1 MSYWFQVLRN
11 SGLLGTLVTLS
22 ILITIMGLLS
32 PIFIIHIFNRYI
44 AFGLEGTLLFLMIGA
59 ISVAIFEF
67 LFRNLRNKIFSKI
80 VINPIKI
87 TKLDFLKNYFERI
100 GKNKKNLLES
110 MDVNNQFFNYLSPMN
125 QSNIFDSLF
134 VILIVVFLFFL
145 SKVLT
150 AIFLII
156 LFIYL
161 FTQKRIHKNKVNFVN
176 SNKFNKKDKQ
186 IIRDISVNVNYL
198 ETQNS
203 YKYIGYNFEKY
214 LDKKLYNDLN
224 IASYE
229 NFQFSSNHLLI
240 LFSSI
245 IVIGIGSILVVNGN
259 LTIGSLIGFNIFSSR
274 ALVMAAGAQRS
285 YFNLLGLNEL
295 IHSSYEKLKD
305 SKNRIKGMQLNS
317 ISGSL
322 VLEKIDF
329 SYDENNYL
337 LRNFSASINSGEVT
351 CFSGL
356 NGSGKTTL
364 SKLILGLLEPNNGD
378 ILIDGTNLK
387 KLSLQWWKSQVS
399 YVPQNPL
406 ILNSSIMDNILL
418 GNEKLNEQEVSRL
431 LQTVGLDKEL
441 KQTNLTIL
449 DDVEEF
455 ISKGTLK
462 KIHFARVLAQN
473 AKIFLFDDPL
483 GFLDDDGVKMVLKL
497 IESLKRAKK
506 TIIIMTDDNRISKL
520 IDKKIIISI

>member
-44 AFGLEGTLLFLMIGA
+44 AFGLEGTLLFLMMGA

-161 FTQKRIHKNKVNFVN
+161 FTQKRIHKNKVNFIN
-176 SNKFNKKDKQ
+176 SNNFNKKDKQ

-214 LDKKLYNDLN
+214 LDKKLYNDLS

-317 ISGSL
+317 ISGSM

-337 LRNFSASINSGEVT
+337 LRNFSSSINSGEVT

-364 SKLILGLLEPNNGD
+364 SKLIMGLLEPNNGD

-441 KQTNLTIL
+441 KKLT
-449 DDVEEF
+449 
-455 ISKGTLK
+455 
-462 KIHFARVLAQN
+462 
-473 AKIFLFDDPL
+473 
-483 GFLDDDGVKMVLKL
+483 
-497 IESLKRAKK
+497 
-506 TIIIMTDDNRISKL
+506 
-520 IDKKIIISI
+520 

>member
-1 MSYWFQVLRN
+1 M
-11 SGLLGTLVTLS
+11 
-22 ILITIMGLLS
+22 
-32 PIFIIHIFNRYI
+32 
-44 AFGLEGTLLFLMIGA
+44 
-59 ISVAIFEF
+59 
-67 LFRNLRNKIFSKI
+67 
-80 VINPIKI
+80 
-87 TKLDFLKNYFERI
+87 
-100 GKNKKNLLES
+100 
-110 MDVNNQFFNYLSPMN
+110 
-125 QSNIFDSLF
+125 
-134 VILIVVFLFFL
+134 
-145 SKVLT
+145 T

-176 SNKFNKKDKQ
+176 SNNFNKKDKQ

-441 KQTNLTIL
+441 K
-449 DDVEEF
+449 
-455 ISKGTLK
+455 
-462 KIHFARVLAQN
+462 
-473 AKIFLFDDPL
+473 
-483 GFLDDDGVKMVLKL
+483 KL
-497 IESLKRAKK
+497 I
-506 TIIIMTDDNRISKL
+506 
-520 IDKKIIISI
+520 